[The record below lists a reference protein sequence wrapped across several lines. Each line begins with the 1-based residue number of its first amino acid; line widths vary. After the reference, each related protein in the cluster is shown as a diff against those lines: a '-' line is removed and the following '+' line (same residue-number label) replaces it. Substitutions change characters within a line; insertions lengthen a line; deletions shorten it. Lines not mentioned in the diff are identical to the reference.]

1 MSRRIYVSVC
11 LGCICLIGESVLF
24 SLHAQ
29 TEADSLR
36 QHQLDEVVVTADRL
50 IKEVIPV
57 QQLSGEQL
65 QRLGSHSVA
74 DAIRY
79 FSGVQIKDY
88 GGVGG
93 LKTVNIRSMGT
104 NHVGVFY
111 DGIELGNAQ
120 NGTVDLGRFSL
131 DNMEAITLYNG
142 QKSAIF
148 QPAKD
153 FGSAGSIYL
162 QSRVPKFDEDE
173 RQKVK
178 ATFKTGSFGVANP
191 ALVWDRKLS
200 EKVSASVSGEYLYTT
215 GRYKFTYRVDESY
228 DTTAVRRNGDVNAL
242 RLEGG
247 LFGNMKDGY
256 WRAKGYF
263 YRSERGYPGAVVSVG
278 PLVPPAL
285 TVTQDEE
292 SRALTFTMSTMD
304 AGFYCNED
312 DTVHVAIL
320 STGKRMRLLTKELG
334 GRGDG
339 GMTTVNVPT
348 YMDGELH
355 VYAYTLT
362 ADGKTASD
370 SLYLP
375 LA

>member
-1 MSRRIYVSVC
+1 MGNISFFWKE
-11 LGCICLIGESVLF
+11 GELKVRK
-24 SLHAQ
+24 A
-29 TEADSLR
+29 TANVTKKEANSD
-36 QHQLDEVVVTADRL
+36 
-50 IKEVIPV
+50 
-57 QQLSGEQL
+57 QQLKFKSL
-65 QRLGSHSVA
+65 
-74 DAIRY
+74 
-79 FSGVQIKDY
+79 
-88 GGVGG
+88 
-93 LKTVNIRSMGT
+93 N
-104 NHVGVFY
+104 
-111 DGIELGNAQ
+111 ELGKLLRPVIEVSITEIPKGSNYFAKFMSL
-120 NGTVDLGRFSL
+120 NKDIVTVT
-131 DNMEAITLYNG
+131 E
-142 QKSAIF
+142 
-148 QPAKD
+148 
-153 FGSAGSIYL
+153 
-162 QSRVPKFDEDE
+162 EE
-173 RQKVK
+173 
-178 ATFKTGSFGVANP
+178 
-191 ALVWDRKLS
+191 
-200 EKVSASVSGEYLYTT
+200 TT
-215 GRYKFTYRVDESY
+215 
-228 DTTAVRRNGDVNAL
+228 TTD
-242 RLEGG
+242 
-247 LFGNMKDGY
+247 
-256 WRAKGYF
+256 
-263 YRSERGYPGAVVSVG
+263 YPGAVVSVG

>member
-1 MSRRIYVSVC
+1 M
-11 LGCICLIGESVLF
+11 F
-24 SLHAQ
+24 SPLYAQ
-29 TEADSLR
+29 QEKADSLR
-36 QHQLDEVVVTADRL
+36 QHQLDEVVVTASFVP
-50 IKEVIPV
+50 KEIIPV
-57 QQLSGEQL
+57 QQLSGDQL
-65 QRLGSHSVA
+65 QRLSSHNVA
-74 DAIRY
+74 DALRY

-111 DGIELGNAQ
+111 DGIEQSNAQ

-131 DNMEAITLYNG
+131 DNMEAVTLYNG

-162 QSRVPKFDEDE
+162 QSRVPKFIGDEK
-173 RQKVK
+173 QKVK

-191 ALVWDRKLS
+191 AIVWDRKLS
-200 EKVSASVSGEYLYTT
+200 DRVSTSLSGEYLYTT

-263 YRSERGYPGAVVSVG
+263 YRSERGYPGAVVKNKFSHEDRQWD
-278 PLVPPAL
+278 
-285 TVTQDEE
+285 TN
-292 SRALTFTMSTMD
+292 TFLQGSFKKDFSERYSLM
-304 AGFYCNED
+304 AN
-312 DTVHVAIL
+312 
-320 STGKRMRLLTKELG
+320 TK
-334 GRGDG
+334 
-339 GMTTVNVPT
+339 
-348 YMDGELH
+348 
-355 VYAYTLT
+355 YAYDYLHYL
-362 ADGKTASD
+362 ADPRRD
-370 SLYLP
+370 DVCQQPLLP
-375 LA
+375 TRGVCLRGQPL